1 MDNPAGGSMKSGVAF
16 EPGSTSTFTSLFSF
30 TVNSSV
36 PKSFV
41 VGLFFNNGGGE
52 WAQAQITGGG
62 ATGTG
67 TRTVFGNVDA
77 LFFTISGATSGTVFT
92 VSGLASSRGEAN
104 GNWT

>member
-52 WAQAQITGGG
+52 WAHAQITEAGQPGLVPEQSSV
-62 ATGTG
+62 TL
-67 TRTVFGNVDA
+67 TRSFSRLAGRQVAPYLLYRA
-77 LFFTISGATSGTVFT
+77 LHLQEERLKAI
-92 VSGLASSRGEAN
+92 
-104 GNWT
+104 WT